1 MEKLILVRF
10 GSVPSPAVSAAL
22 APHVNG
28 RAFAAPIPGAIM
40 SVFNSPSNLDDI
52 CDAIKQTGAFF
63 MLMRFNDV
71 NLFLPEELIE
81 AINKAMGQL
90 DRMET
95 PSTQREWTLDEVL
108 DLISANGM
116 DSLTP
121 AQRRVLEGRQ

>member
-40 SVFNSPSNLDDI
+40 SVFNSPSNLEDI

>member
-1 MEKLILVRF
+1 
-10 GSVPSPAVSAAL
+10 
-22 APHVNG
+22 
-28 RAFAAPIPGAIM
+28 
-40 SVFNSPSNLDDI
+40 
-52 CDAIKQTGAFF
+52 

>member
-10 GSVPSPAVSAAL
+10 GSQPSPAVSAAL
-22 APHVNG
+22 APHING

-40 SVFNSPSNLDDI
+40 SVFNSPSNLEDI
-52 CDAIKQTGAFF
+52 CDSIKETGAFF

-81 AINKAMGQL
+81 AIHKAMGSI
-90 DRMET
+90 DRLET
-95 PSTQREWTLDEVL
+95 ASDQREWTMDEVL
-108 DLISANGM
+108 DLISANGI

-121 AQRRVLEGRQ
+121 AQRRILEGRQ